1 MAKQELLDNVYMRT
15 AELHASLSNGIRAK
29 VGCAIVTESGV
40 VLTGY
45 NGTPAGLDNSLEY
58 VDNST
63 GELLTKPGVIHAE
76 LNAVLKAA
84 KEGVSVNGATVYVTH
99 SPCEHCAG
107 MLVNAGVKSVLYRQV
122 YKSDAGVQ
130 VLKSAGI
137 FTKLLER

>member
-1 MAKQELLDNVYMRT
+1 MAKQEQLDAVYMRT
-15 AELHASLSNGIRAK
+15 AELHASLSKGVRAK

-45 NGTPAGLDNSLEY
+45 NGTPSGLDNNLEY
-58 VDNST
+58 IDNST

-84 KEGVSVNGATVYVTH
+84 KEGVSVKGSTVYVTH

-107 MLVNAGVKSVLYRQV
+107 MLVNAGVKSVFYRQV
-122 YKSDAGVQ
+122 YKSDAGVK
-130 VLKSAGI
+130 VLVSAGI
-137 FTKLLER
+137 FTRLLEV